1 MGEVDV
7 AFPRAV
13 LGRFWSARVAQSPTC
28 TLNVPP
34 LGNIREGPEC
44 ASRGGTLGVLRENV
58 VPSLDPALRDPYLL
72 SWEFSWSVLARRDPT
87 SFSQGSGLNVAIF
100 F

>member
-1 MGEVDV
+1 MC
-7 AFPRAV
+7 PH
-13 LGRFWSARVAQSPTC
+13 LGMLERG
-28 TLNVPP
+28 LNV
-34 LGNIREGPEC
+34 LPEVG
-44 ASRGGTLGVLRENV
+44 RWEFLRENV

-72 SWEFSWSVLARRDPT
+72 SWECSWSILARRDPT